1 MIGVMTPEQEQLYL
15 LRYLAKKSK
24 ELYRDSL
31 VLKAVQ
37 EYLKENQVTLF
48 ESIVEECRA
57 SKEVEV
63 TAALFD
69 LAIESK
75 MPPSFEVDEDQAL
88 RKWIQDQG
96 LDQGTRH

>member
-1 MIGVMTPEQEQLYL
+1 MTPEQEQLYL

-31 VLKAVQ
+31 VLRAVQ
-37 EYLKENQVTLF
+37 KYLKDNQVTEF
-48 ESIVEECRA
+48 EEIVDQCRA
-57 SKEVEV
+57 SGAVEV

-69 LAIESK
+69 LVIESK
-75 MPPSFEVDEDQAL
+75 MPPFLEADEDSAL

-96 LDQGTRH
+96 LDQGTHH

>member
-1 MIGVMTPEQEQLYL
+1 MTPEQEKDFL

-24 ELYRDSL
+24 EFYRDSL
-31 VLKAVQ
+31 VLKTVR
-37 EYLKENQVTLF
+37 EYLKEHQVTLF
-48 ESIVEECRA
+48 ENIVEECRA

-69 LAIESK
+69 LVIDSK
-75 MPPSFEVDEDQAL
+75 MPPSLEVDEDSAL

-96 LDQGTRH
+96 LDQGTHH